1 MIYWPENEDVQVAFL
16 FIDLLQFSTASFPA
30 QSFGKKQGKKK
41 TSRRHSSK
49 LTQPQNLEKERKL
62 NLLLNIILDLE
73 GLSGASLY
81 FLAG

>member
-1 MIYWPENEDVQVAFL
+1 MKKFKWHFFL
-16 FIDLLQFSTASFPA
+16 LTFYNFLRLPFRSKLLE
-30 QSFGKKQGKKK
+30 KNKEKK

-49 LTQPQNLEKERKL
+49 LTQTQNLEKERKL